1 MTTAE
6 MMNVVLLSC
15 GHNKRWK
22 RHSIAVFDDINNSI
36 DTNDGWSFN

>member
-22 RHSIAVFDDINNSI
+22 RNSIAEFDYANNSV
-36 DTNDGWSFN
+36 DTNNG